1 MQILIIED
9 SQSMAQA
16 LSEIL
21 QQQGHQTTWL
31 FGVQSLTPFV
41 GSLKDGTTVPVDLS
55 AFDLVFQDG
64 DLVGSPFQG
73 VDIVKALACQ
83 GVKFA
88 ANSTMPDLNNEMVSL
103 GALVAACKPV
113 MMVALQAG
121 AITAQGITSDTKASK
136 DTLAQLQATKK
147 ANKLYAE
154 AWQAVETR
162 LKELMKIEFGL

>member
-1 MQILIIED
+1 MKILIIED

-31 FGVQSLTPFV
+31 FGVQKLTPFI
-41 GSLKDGTTVPVDLS
+41 GSLQDGTTVPVELTD
-55 AFDLVFQDG
+55 FDLVFQDG

-83 GVKFA
+83 GIKFA
-88 ANSTMPDLNNEMVSL
+88 ANSTMPDLNNEMISL
-103 GALVAACKPV
+103 GALVAANKPV
-113 MMVALQAG
+113 MMVALKAG
-121 AITAQGITSDTKASK
+121 AITAQGIISDTANCQQKLGQMLKSK
-136 DTLAQLQATKK
+136 ST
-147 ANKLYAE
+147 NKLYATD
-154 AWQAVETR
+154 WQAVETR